1 MGETP
6 DEDADTVTPFL
17 STEAV
22 QEFAPHPYQSLNSDG
37 EILTVNEAWLDILG
51 YDRDEVEGRWFGE
64 FLANDSVDKF
74 ESRFPEFKSA
84 GGVSNIEFEMQCA
97 DGEIIIVLYDGTVEY
112 DEDGSFIR
120 THCQF
125 AEITDRKELERI
137 NTVIRNLNRELV
149 DASSTAEID
158 QNVCEVMGNSEPYV
172 FAWIGEHDHQSET
185 VEPRSAAGVGEEYL
199 EKIEIT
205 TDETATGQ
213 GPTGTAVRSGEVS
226 VMQNIPDDPRYE
238 PWREYAFE
246 HGYKSSAAVPLL
258 FDNTL
263 YGVLN
268 VYADR
273 TQAFGE
279 RERQLLSELGEIISQ
294 SYHRVELQ
302 RKYAEQ
308 YRTLFEEAPV
318 MVVQTCSEDGEPII
332 EDCNRTFADRLGYP
346 VDELRGMPL
355 SEYYTETSR
364 MKLVDEDGY
373 LRALEGDFI
382 REQRRLVT
390 REGDEILTVLRA
402 SPRRNRDGD
411 VIGTHA
417 MYLDITEEEQIQEL
431 KRQNERLDEFAS
443 VVSHD
448 LRNPLNVAKGRIAL
462 AQEEYESDDLDV
474 AARSIERSFDL
485 IEDMLTLA
493 REGKQVSDTQ
503 PVEVASLVE
512 TCWDNV
518 ETASATLAAD
528 LDSTIQADRSR
539 LRQLLENL
547 IHNAVEHGGEDV
559 TVRVGALPDGFF
571 VEDDGPGIAGD
582 ERDSVFEPGYSASPD
597 GTGFGLAIVKRI
609 AEAHGWDLK
618 LTEGPDGGARFE
630 FTDIEG
636 VAE

>member
-1 MGETP
+1 
-6 DEDADTVTPFL
+6 
-17 STEAV
+17 
-22 QEFAPHPYQSLNSDG
+22 SDG
-37 EILTVNEAWLDILG
+37 EILTVNEAWLDKLG
-51 YDRDEVEGRWFGE
+51 YDREVVERRWFGE
-64 FLANDSVDKF
+64 FLAKDSVAKF
-74 ESRFPEFKSA
+74 ESRFSEFKST
-84 GGVSNIEFEMQCA
+84 GGISNVEYEMQCA
-97 DGEIIIVLYDGTVEY
+97 DGESIIVSFDGTIEY
-112 DEDGSFIR
+112 DEDGAFVR

-125 AEITDRKELERI
+125 AEITERKELERI
-137 NTVIRNLNRELV
+137 NTVIRNLNQELV
-149 DASSTAEID
+149 QAASTAEID
-158 QNVCEVMGNSEPYV
+158 QNVCEVLGNSEPYV
-172 FAWIGEHDHQSET
+172 FAWIGEHDQQSAT
-185 VEPRSAAGVGEEYL
+185 VEPRSAAGISKEYL
-199 EKIEIT
+199 EKVEIT
-205 TDETATGQ
+205 TDEAATGQ

-238 PWREYAFE
+238 PWREYALE
-246 HGYKSSAAVPLL
+246 YGYKSSAAIPLQ
-258 FDNTL
+258 FDDTL

-273 TQAFGE
+273 TYAFGE
-279 RERQLLSELGEIISQ
+279 RERQVLSELGEIIAQ

-318 MVVQTCSEDGEPII
+318 MVVQTRSEDGEPII

-346 VDELRGMPL
+346 VDELRGKPL
-355 SEYYTETSR
+355 ADYYTETSSQ
-364 MKLVDEDGY
+364 KLLDEDGY
-373 LRALEGDFI
+373 QRALEGDFI

-443 VVSHD
+443 IVSHD

-462 AQEEYESDDLDV
+462 AQEEYDSDDLDT
-474 AARSIERSFDL
+474 AARSIERSLDL

-493 REGKQVSDTQ
+493 RKGKQVSDTQ

-518 ETASATLAAD
+518 ETANATLAAD

-539 LRQLLENL
+539 LQQLLENL
-547 IHNAVEHGGEDV
+547 IRNAVEHGGEDV
-559 TVRVGALPDGFF
+559 TVRVGALADGFF
-571 VEDDGPGIAGD
+571 VADDGPGIPED
-582 ERDSVFEPGYSASPD
+582 ERDSVFEPGYSTDPD
-597 GTGFGLAIVKRI
+597 GTGFGLPIVKRI
-609 AEAHGWDLK
+609 AEAHNWEVK
-618 LTEGPDGGARFE
+618 VTEGTDGGARFE

-636 VAE
+636 IAE